1 MMYPPLYSTEL
12 RGVSGTNSAGGNVMK
27 VVGLII
33 AGALLVGFI
42 WLVRY
47 SSKNSSDVMW
57 WDDDNDY

>member
-1 MMYPPLYSTEL
+1 
-12 RGVSGTNSAGGNVMK
+12 MK
-27 VVGLII
+27 VVGLIV